1 MEKNEYNNYYI
12 ELHNKRISH
21 LITFLIKHVKSG
33 SKIGIIGYSMFDAMI
48 RDKLSDCTIYNI
60 FPSVDFARQE
70 VDLAANILVYDI
82 TERKSV
88 EKAYEYDCII
98 FTEVLEHLFSD
109 DFLVINNVAR
119 LLRKSGFLFFSVPNV
134 SALGKLIPIIVGEN
148 PYMKKSEIVEGAFG
162 GFGHI
167 REYSFREVRNL
178 LMNDFRII
186 KLEGWNDYPNIFDKV
201 AKLLPKIYAET
212 IFAFCQKL

>member
-1 MEKNEYNNYYI
+1 MEKSEYNNYYVK
-12 ELHNKRISH
+12 LHNKRISH

-33 SKIGIIGYSMFDAMI
+33 SKIGIIGYSMFDSMI
-48 RDKLSDCTIYNI
+48 RDKLSGCTIYNI
-60 FPSVDFARQE
+60 LPSIDFARQE
-70 VDLAANILVYDI
+70 VDSTAQILVYDI
-82 TERKSV
+82 TESKSV
-88 EKAYEYDCII
+88 EMTFEFDCII

-109 DFLVINNVAR
+109 DLLVINNVTR
-119 LLRKSGFLFFSVPNV
+119 LLRKNGLLFFSVPNV
-134 SALGKLIPIIVGEN
+134 SALGKLIPLIAGEN

-178 LMNDFRII
+178 LTNYFRII
-186 KLEGWNDYPNIFDKV
+186 TLEGWNDYPNIFDRV
-201 AKLLPKIYAET
+201 AKLLPKVYAET

>member
-1 MEKNEYNNYYI
+1 MEKSEYNNYYVK
-12 ELHNKRISH
+12 LHNKRISH

-33 SKIGIIGYSMFDAMI
+33 SKIGIIGYSMFDSMI
-48 RDKLSDCTIYNI
+48 RDKLSGCTIYNI
-60 FPSVDFARQE
+60 LPSIDFASQE
-70 VDLAANILVYDI
+70 VDSTAQILVYDI
-82 TERKSV
+82 TESKSV
-88 EKAYEYDCII
+88 EMTFEFDCII

-109 DFLVINNVAR
+109 DLLVINNVTR
-119 LLRKSGFLFFSVPNV
+119 LLRKNGLLFFSVPNV
-134 SALGKLIPIIVGEN
+134 SALGKLIPLIAGEN

-178 LMNDFRII
+178 LTYYFRII
-186 KLEGWNDYPNIFDKV
+186 TLEGWNDYPNIFDRV
-201 AKLLPKIYAET
+201 AKLLPKVYAET